1 MKMFRYVKHWLKDF
15 LMIFNHELRQIFSDG
30 GVLIIFF
37 VAGFGYPVLYNL
49 VYRNGVL
56 NDTPI
61 AIVDE
66 SNCAVSRRY
75 IRELDATREVEV
87 AAKCATMD
95 EAKDLFQKRKVNGIV
110 YFPSDFGD
118 KVERMETSKISIYA
132 DMSSFLY
139 YKNLLMGANFVMLNE
154 IGRIQ
159 IERYAAAGY
168 TEQESM
174 QLVQAIP
181 YEENN
186 PYNNTF
192 SYSIFLMSAIL
203 LLIVQQTMF
212 YGMSLLSGTMRE
224 RNKSV
229 ASLPSELEGVGGG
242 RVVLGRGFAYWL
254 VYWGIAIYIA
264 CIIPALFGIPQR
276 GNFWDIMVIL
286 FFFLTA
292 CVFFC
297 QAWSSLITRRESVFV
312 LLLFISP
319 IALFLTG
326 FSWPTSAFPAF
337 WKYFS
342 YLFPTTF
349 ACKAFI
355 NVNTA
360 GGDLSV
366 ARIPIMALTL
376 QAIIYYF
383 LSYVAVL
390 TENWLINNKQRILM
404 KVEEKASKMGIDIE
418 KELYKIGG
426 QESVDHFNQRIG
438 RE

>member
-1 MKMFRYVKHWLKDF
+1 MFRQITNWLRDF
-15 LMIFNHELRQIFSDG
+15 LLIFNHELRQIFSDG

-49 VYRNGVL
+49 IYKNGVL
-56 NDTPI
+56 NDTPV
-61 AIVDE
+61 AVVDN
-66 SNCAVSRRY
+66 SNCSVSRRY

-87 AAKCATMD
+87 AARCATME
-95 EAKDLFQKRKVNGIV
+95 EAKELFKNRKVNGII
-110 YFPSDFGD
+110 YFPSDFGE
-118 KVERMETSKISIYA
+118 KLERMETSKLSIYA

-139 YKNLLMGANFVMLNE
+139 YKNLLMGSHFVMLNE

-192 SYSIFLMSAIL
+192 SYSIFLISAIL

-229 ASLPSELEGVGGG
+229 ASLPSELEGLGGA
-242 RVVLGRGFAYWL
+242 RIVLGRGFAYWL

-264 CIIPALFGIPQR
+264 CIVPAMFGIPQR
-276 GNFWDIMVIL
+276 GSFWDIMVIL

-297 QAWSSLITRRESVFV
+297 QAWSSLITKRETVFV

-326 FSWPTSAFPAF
+326 FSWPDCAFPKF

-366 ARIPIMALTL
+366 VRLPIMALTL
-376 QAIIYYF
+376 QGIVYYF
-383 LSYVAVL
+383 LSYVSVL
-390 TENWLINNKQRILM
+390 VENWIIRHKQEIKLR
-404 KVEEKASKMGIDIE
+404 VANRASKMGIDIE
-418 KELYKIGG
+418 KQLYKIGG
-426 QESVDHFNQRIG
+426 QESVDSYRQRMG
-438 RE
+438 KE